1 MELKKSKSGLIDS
14 IANLENTD
22 YSKQP
27 KLDSI
32 YKRLIQNREQFER
45 VMSKNISAVMQISS
59 LDLILNQQTDNM
71 TEVCSSVNEA
81 TETIRE
87 AAEES
92 SIVAGQVN
100 SQHEDLTKTII
111 QAAEDSSEVNSKIEH
126 GQQELSVIKE
136 LSLTTIDDSRKMQKD
151 MDALLDVINNMN
163 EVIAGI
169 NSISSQTNLLAL
181 NASIEA
187 ARAGD
192 AGRGFAVV
200 AEEIRKLAE
209 ETQQMTAN
217 MGEFVSAI
225 KDASQKS
232 ANSVVNTIEA
242 LNTMT
247 DKIGTVWAL
256 NNENQQ
262 HVAHINDSINSL
274 AAVSEEISSSMAEME
289 NQSLNIKE
297 QCITLTQ
304 DTKTLRAVSNEL
316 KKTVEPVVAIEKML
330 DESTKELGDMT
341 DDAVSEEISS
351 SMAEMENQSLNIKE
365 QCITLTQDT
374 KTLRAVSNELKKTVE
389 PVVAIEKMLDESTK
403 ELGDMTDDAFFR
415 MEYKEFMG
423 YMDRAIEAH
432 QTWLGNLKK
441 MVESNNIVPMQFDAK
456 KCGFGHFYY
465 SMTPKTPEIREI
477 WVKLED
483 KHRKFHNF
491 GKEVKQCII
500 SKDYASAKQHYNE
513 AEQYSKELL
522 NDFKKMKDI
531 AAHK

>member
-341 DDAVSEEISS
+341 DDA
-351 SMAEMENQSLNIKE
+351 
-365 QCITLTQDT
+365 
-374 KTLRAVSNELKKTVE
+374 
-389 PVVAIEKMLDESTK
+389 
-403 ELGDMTDDAFFR
+403 FFR